1 MKNKRIKTI
10 ILSCL
15 FVMLGMVF
23 LPVVSKAKKVTL
35 PVPAKVRVRS
45 NKQERLKLTWKKV
58 KGADGY
64 QIYQYKAKNDQYE
77 KIASVDKRATSW
89 KSGRTLQK
97 HTYKIRAYRKKGKR
111 KIYSEFSYEVS
122 AIPYRK
128 NAKRVNAGRIN
139 VDSDSVFL
147 SSWESIQIKAKM
159 KNSKYA
165 KNKKARV
172 YDTKLR
178 WYSSDEK
185 VAKVDAEGNITAQ
198 GKTGKCK
205 VFACAHNGNY
215 DWLWVKVKN
224 YARPDEFDG
233 MENMQQDMVNMIHEH
248 GSDLKDIAEFF
259 EKNKAN
265 HPDES
270 QVINFG
276 LDSGRNYVE
285 AETIK
290 GEVNYKGIETTM
302 YRVMESFPGVMRIYV
317 KNRSIRFILKG
328 ESGGEYVELFFLFYD
343 PSEEEVDVP
352 GLVKESRDR
361 FKTAPRWKYY
371 YSRPGV

>member
-15 FVMLGMVF
+15 FVMLGVVF

-97 HTYKIRAYRKKGKR
+97 HTYKIRAYKKKGKR

-205 VFACAHNGNY
+205 IYARAHNGNY

-248 GSDLKDIAEFF
+248 ESDLKDIAEFF

-290 GEVNYKGIETTM
+290 GEVNYKEIETTM
-302 YRVMESFPGVMRIYV
+302 YRVMESFPGVMD
-317 KNRSIRFILKG
+317 IRVRNDSVHFILWGK
-328 ESGGEYVELFFLFYD
+328 SGGEFVELLFLFYD
-343 PSEEEVDVP
+343 PSEEDIP
-352 GLVKESRDR
+352 GLVKESRDY
-361 FKTAPRWKYY
+361 FKTAPRWKYH

>member
-1 MKNKRIKTI
+1 MKNKRIKLI

-15 FVMLGMVF
+15 SVMLGVVF
-23 LPVVSKAKKVTL
+23 LPVASKAKKITL
-35 PVPAKVRVRS
+35 PAPAKVRVRS
-45 NKQERLKLTWKKV
+45 NRQERLKLTWKKV

-77 KIASVDKRATSW
+77 KAVSVGKETTSW
-89 KSGRTLQK
+89 KSGRTLKK
-97 HTYKIRAYRKKGKR
+97 HIYKIRAYKKKGKK
-111 KIYSEFSYEVS
+111 KIYSKFSYEVS

-128 NAKRVNAGRIN
+128 NAKRVNAGSIY

-147 SSWESIQIKAKM
+147 SSWESIPIKAKM
-159 KNSKYA
+159 KNSRYA

-172 YDTKLR
+172 YDTKIR

-198 GKTGKCK
+198 GKNGKCK
-205 VFACAHNGNY
+205 VYARTHNGNC

-233 MENMQQDMVNMIHEH
+233 MENMQQDMVKMIQEH
-248 GSDLKDIAEFF
+248 GADIQDIAEFF

-265 HPDES
+265 HPGES
-270 QVINFG
+270 QVIMFS

-285 AETIK
+285 AESIE
-290 GEVNYKGIETTM
+290 GEVDYKEMETTM
-302 YRVMESFPGVMRIYV
+302 YRVLESFPGVMRIYV

-361 FKTAPRWKYY
+361 FKIAPRWRYY